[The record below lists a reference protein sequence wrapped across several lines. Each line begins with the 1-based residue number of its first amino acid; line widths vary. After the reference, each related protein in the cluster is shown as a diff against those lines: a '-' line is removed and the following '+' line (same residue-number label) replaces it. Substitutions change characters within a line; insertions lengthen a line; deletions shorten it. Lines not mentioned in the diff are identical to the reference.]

1 MHDIEAQISRIS
13 GQQNYMDHLQRITGN
28 IEFVDMEMYH
38 EKHTKLVNC
47 DSNIKKI
54 LRKLLDEHSEIETLK
69 TNYEKESSEL
79 NLKEKTFGW
88 HVKKSKKSKKVRKP
102 REIINQGYRPMELV
116 KTNWFKVVKH
126 IEKDIHKFLVE
137 VFPQEMPPDQ
147 DKDKDNTDGKDK
159 GKTEGKDQDNTESKT
174 EAMLNKS
181 AAEKLNENNYE
192 IKTFADL
199 ENEYK
204 LHPELPDIKTALD
217 CKVTTNTT
225 FTSML
230 LLKRF
235 CKIIINILLTPMY
248 DVKKTISSHW
258 TEINKIFKTKAF
270 QQAKIASA
278 DDIVEILYQFII
290 AKYRATVTGNNKHY
304 VKLFLDTV
312 GNDSVSNMDGARF
325 MEIMDAID
333 LDKLNK
339 RDKVYKFAMGAKT
352 AMQRIVKNEGITP
365 EVLKE
370 FDEMFKSSDDE
381 DEKANEENAPE
392 ATCTDHA
399 DIFDE

>member
-13 GQQNYMDHLQRITGN
+13 GQQNYMEHLQRITGN

-38 EKHTKLVNC
+38 EKHTKIVNC

-54 LRKLLDEHSEIETLK
+54 LRKLLDEHPEIETLK

-79 NLKEKTFGW
+79 SLKEKTFGV
-88 HVKKSKKSKKVRKP
+88 HIKKSKKSKKVRKP

-116 KTNWFKVVKH
+116 KTSWFKMVKH

-137 VFPQEMPPDQ
+137 VFPQETPVEV
-147 DKDKDNTDGKDK
+147 DKDQEDSESANSRSDDLINTSAEKYN
-159 GKTEGKDQDNTESKT
+159 EQNF
-174 EAMLNKS
+174 NKS
-181 AAEKLNENNYE
+181 IEN
-192 IKTFADL
+192 KTFADL

-204 LHPELPDIKTALD
+204 LHPELPDIKTALN

-248 DVKKTISSHW
+248 DVKKTINSHW
-258 TEINKIFKTKAF
+258 SEIDKIFKTKAF

-278 DDIVEILYQFII
+278 EDIVEILYQFIV

-312 GNDSVSNMDGARF
+312 GNDNVSNMDGARF

>member
-13 GQQNYMDHLQRITGN
+13 GQQNYMEHLQRITGN

-38 EKHTKLVNC
+38 EKHTKIVNC

-54 LRKLLDEHSEIETLK
+54 LRKLLDEHPEIETLK

-79 NLKEKTFGW
+79 SLKEKTFGT
-88 HVKKSKKSKKVRKP
+88 HIKKSKKSKKVRKP

-116 KTNWFKVVKH
+116 KTSWFKMVKH

-137 VFPQEMPPDQ
+137 VFPQETPVEA
-147 DKDKDNTDGKDK
+147 DKDQEDS
-159 GKTEGKDQDNTESKT
+159 ESANSRGDDLITTSAEKYN
-174 EAMLNKS
+174 EHSFNKS
-181 AAEKLNENNYE
+181 IEN
-192 IKTFADL
+192 KTFADL

-204 LHPELPDIKTALD
+204 LHPELPDIKTALN

-235 CKIIINILLTPMY
+235 CKIIINVLLTPMY
-248 DVKKTISSHW
+248 DVKKTINSHW
-258 TEINKIFKTKAF
+258 SEIDRIFKTKAF

-278 DDIVEILYQFII
+278 EDIVEILYQFIV

-312 GNDSVSNMDGARF
+312 GNDNVSNMDGARF

-333 LDKLNK
+333 LEKLNK